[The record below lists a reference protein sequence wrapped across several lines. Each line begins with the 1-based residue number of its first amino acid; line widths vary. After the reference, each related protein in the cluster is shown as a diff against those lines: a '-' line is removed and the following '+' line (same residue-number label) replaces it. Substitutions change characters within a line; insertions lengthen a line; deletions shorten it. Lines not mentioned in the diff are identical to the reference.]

1 MRGSDSYGPSLLQLG
16 IGVKLGDVVLVV
28 SFQIRHGDA
37 LVPLLYL
44 GKYVIEGHA
53 FFLYLCSSFRVFVCV
68 RVFVTIEFVFSN
80 TSSRILHES
89 VK

>member
-53 FFLYLCSSFRVFVCV
+53 FFLYLCSVF
-68 RVFVTIEFVFSN
+68 EFSSTSN
-80 TSSRILHES
+80 LYSTLEHYTLEHYTK
-89 VK
+89 V